1 MQVRS
6 FVLYIRQSFFFLLS
20 FAILYVK
27 KKKKNSVFSYIRY
40 IIYSSQCGTIN
51 VRVVVR
57 SLSFS
62 LSLNSNQ
69 RNVKENCWSLLFFP
83 VRAER
88 KEKTWYLCPKTY
100 GKQRRKRPR
109 EVCVDGCGVDERMN
123 EQIKKKVEDL
133 DWCVYFFFSLTN
145 LMLVTQ

>member
-1 MQVRS
+1 
-6 FVLYIRQSFFFLLS
+6 
-20 FAILYVK
+20 
-27 KKKKNSVFSYIRY
+27 
-40 IIYSSQCGTIN
+40 
-51 VRVVVR
+51 VR
-57 SLSFS
+57 SLSVLEQQPTQCKRELLISSFFS
-62 LSLNSNQ
+62 
-69 RNVKENCWSLLFFP
+69 